1 MKTEEKSI
9 KDREL
14 QVAVSADGTAIGY
27 YKSGDGSPLLLVHG
41 LLGDHSRWD
50 ALRHHLEQHFTVYAM
65 DRRGR
70 GASGDNQNYDIAREF
85 EDVAAVVD
93 AIAQTHGS
101 SVDVYGSSG
110 GACYAV
116 GAAKLTTNIMRLVL
130 FEPPTAGLMQLLP
143 ADLVD
148 GLNTLL
154 ESGDREGVL
163 RTAYREVVRLSEA
176 EIEKLRAQPVWQNR
190 IAAAHTVPRELGIP
204 PERLFDPEQAA
215 SVTVPSLILVG
226 DATPGPFQASSK
238 TVASALPDARVS
250 ILEGQHHGA
259 EMFAP
264 DVVAGAILPFLSE
277 QQ

>member
-9 KDREL
+9 KDRQL
-14 QVAVSADGTAIGY
+14 QVAVSADGTTIGY
-27 YKSGDGSPLLLVHG
+27 YKSGDGPPLLLVHG
-41 LLGDHSRWD
+41 LLGDHTRWD
-50 ALRHHLEQHFTVYAM
+50 ALRPHLEQLFTVYTM

-70 GASGDNQNYDIAREF
+70 GASGDNQDYDIAHEF

-116 GAAKLTTNIMRLVL
+116 GAAKLTTNIRRLVL

-148 GLNTLL
+148 RLNILL

-163 RTAYREVVRLSEA
+163 RTAYREVARLSEA

-190 IAAAHTVPRELGIP
+190 IAAAHTVPRELSVP
-204 PERLFDPEQAA
+204 ADRMFDPGQAA
-215 SVTVPSLILVG
+215 KVTVPALLLVG
-226 DATPGPFQASSK
+226 GTTPEPFKKSAA
-238 TVASALPDARVS
+238 TVASALPNAHTIV
-250 ILEGQHHGA
+250 LEWQGHGA

-264 DVVAGAILPFLSE
+264 ELVADSIIPFLSDSR
-277 QQ
+277 